1 MSMMK
6 ENEEGNM
13 EFPRDIM
20 VEDCFSGVEE
30 PLYGFVTNITIPE
43 EMLKPCLI
51 GVECFENG
59 TRFDEMTSNTIVAS
73 DIMNDTESSSRKSS
87 MSFISYS

>member
-6 ENEEGNM
+6 ENDDGNL
-13 EFPRDIM
+13 EFPRDVM

-30 PLYGFVTNITIPE
+30 PLYGFITNITIPE
-43 EMLKPCLI
+43 EMLKPCLV

-59 TRFDEMTSNTIVAS
+59 TRFDELTNNNLASN
-73 DIMNDTESSSRKSS
+73 DIKNGTESSTRKSGMHFS
-87 MSFISYS
+87 M

>member
-1 MSMMK
+1 MNMMQ
-6 ENEEGNM
+6 ENDEGNL
-13 EFPRDIM
+13 EFPRDVM

-30 PLYGFVTNITIPE
+30 PRYGFITNITIPE

-59 TRFDEMTSNTIVAS
+59 TRFDELTSNNLGAN
-73 DIMNDTESSSRKSS
+73 DIMNGRESNTRKNNVY
-87 MSFISYS
+87 FILYS